1 MKHKKTAKLYLLLT
15 VMFSLL
21 FQGCTSYVENQS
33 NLSENISQENIIDTP
48 VSYDGQDLKEP
59 EVWQQPSEDNL
70 DEAAQSDAEIAE
82 KVELDAIPDFSGKP
96 YVVVNDNTPEFSDT
110 DKNVTAAFEIYS
122 DLDSLGRCGVAYAN
136 ICEEIMPIDERGEI
150 GQIKPSGW
158 HTIKYDIVDGNYL
171 YNRCHLIGYQLAG
184 ENDNEKNLITGTR
197 YLNMEGMLPFENLV
211 TDYVKST
218 GNHVLYRVTPIYEGD
233 NLLANAVQMEGYSVE
248 DNGAGICFNIY
259 VYNNQPG
266 ISIDYAT
273 GDSWLLKD
281 ADVKVEN
288 NDLKAGVGDLSAAE
302 AEISTES
309 NAQSYI
315 LNTNTKKFHYPSCDS
330 VNDMKE
336 DNKKEFTS
344 NRDDLIN
351 QGYSPCQRCRP

>member
-1 MKHKKTAKLYLLLT
+1 MKYKKIAKSYLLLT
-15 VMFSLL
+15 VILSLL
-21 FQGCTSYVENQS
+21 LQGCTGYVENQS
-33 NLSENISQENIIDTP
+33 NISGNISQESIVDTP
-48 VSYDGQDLKEP
+48 IDYEGQDSKEP
-59 EVWQQPSEDNL
+59 EVWQQTSEDNL
-70 DEAAQSDAEIAE
+70 DEAAQSDTAIAE
-82 KVELDAIPDFSGKP
+82 TAEPDAIPEFSGKP
-96 YVVVNDNTPEFSDT
+96 YVVVNDNNPEFSDT
-110 DKNVTAAFEIYS
+110 DKTITAAFEIYS
-122 DLDSLGRCGVAYAN
+122 DLDSLGRCEVAYAN
-136 ICEEIMPIDERGEI
+136 ICEELMPIDERGEI

-158 HTIKYDIVDGNYL
+158 QTIKYDIVDGNYL

-211 TDYVKST
+211 TDYVKNT

-233 NLLANAVQMEGYSVE
+233 NLLANGVQMEGYSVE

-266 ISIDYAT
+266 IGIDYAT

-281 ADVKVEN
+281 ADVNMEN
-288 NDLKAGVGDLSAAE
+288 SNSVAEVGDLSAPELKVNA
-302 AEISTES
+302 ES

-315 LNTNTKKFHYPSCDS
+315 LNTNTKKFHYPSCAS

-336 DNKKEFTS
+336 DNKKEFTG
-344 NRDDLIN
+344 NRDDIIN
-351 QGYSPCQRCRP
+351 QGYSPCQRCHP